1 MELDSILTA
10 SVFASAIRLA
20 TPYIFAALGETFTQR
35 SGILN
40 LGVDGMMLMGAF
52 TGFYAVFITQQEGTL
67 SEPLSLLFGVLVA
80 LIVGGLMGLAM
91 AFVSVTLKAKQGI
104 SGIGVYLFGLG
115 LSELLFQQ
123 WVGTPKAVHGF
134 PRITFPILSDIPV
147 LGQIFFHHNLLV
159 YVAFA
164 LVPISSFV
172 LNRTTFGLMIRAVG
186 QNPEAADA
194 MGVSVAK
201 VRYATTIIGGMLA
214 GLGRSITVNRAD
226 QPVSAKPDRWPGF
239 YRGRVGLFRR
249 LASLGGGGRRL
260 ALQLCQCPAIADQ
273 GDWPGYPVGVRGHGS
288 VCHYHCRP
296 GFRLQTARTAHRLDQ
311 ALRTWRIGASRSIE
325 SCAL

>member
-1 MELDSILTA
+1 MELDAIFTA

-20 TPYIFAALGETFTQR
+20 TPYIFAALGETFAQR
-35 SGILN
+35 SGVLN

-67 SEPLSLLFGVLVA
+67 SEPLSLLFGVLIA

-123 WVGTPKAVHGF
+123 WVGTPKSVSGF
-134 PRITFPILSDIPV
+134 PRITFPILTDIPV
-147 LGQIFFHHNLLV
+147 LGEIFFHHNLLV

-164 LVPISSFV
+164 LVPISAFV

-201 VRYATTIIGGMLA
+201 VRYATTTIGGMLA
-214 GLGRSITVNRAD
+214 GLAG
-226 QPVSAKPDRWPGF
+226 
-239 YRGRVGLFRR
+239 
-249 LASLGGGGRRL
+249 ASLSIALINLFQQNLTAGQGFIAVALVYFGGWRPWAVAAGAML
-260 ALQLCQCPAIADQ
+260 FSFVNALQLQIKVIGLDIPSEFAVMAPYVITIIALVFASKRQ
-273 GDWPGYPVGVRGHGS
+273 EQPTALTKPYERG
-288 VCHYHCRP
+288 
-296 GFRLQTARTAHRLDQ
+296 
-311 ALRTWRIGASRSIE
+311 E
-325 SCAL
+325 

>member
-1 MELDSILTA
+1 MELDAIFTA

-20 TPYIFAALGETFTQR
+20 TPYIFAALGETFAQR
-35 SGILN
+35 SGVLN

-52 TGFYAVFITQQEGTL
+52 TGFYAVFITQQDGSL
-67 SEPLSLLFGVLVA
+67 SEPLSLIFGVLIA

-123 WVGTPKAVHGF
+123 WVGTPKSVSGF
-134 PRITFPILSDIPV
+134 PRITFPILTDIPV
-147 LGQIFFHHNLLV
+147 LGEIFFHHNLLV

-164 LVPISSFV
+164 LVPISAFI

-194 MGVSVAK
+194 MGVSVTR

-214 GLGRSITVNRAD
+214 GLAG
-226 QPVSAKPDRWPGF
+226 
-239 YRGRVGLFRR
+239 
-249 LASLGGGGRRL
+249 ASLSIALINLFQQNLTAGQGFIAVALVYFGGWRPWAVAAGAML
-260 ALQLCQCPAIADQ
+260 FSFVNALQLQIKVIGLDVPSEFAVMAPYVITIIALVFASKRQ
-273 GDWPGYPVGVRGHGS
+273 EQPTALTKPYERG
-288 VCHYHCRP
+288 
-296 GFRLQTARTAHRLDQ
+296 
-311 ALRTWRIGASRSIE
+311 E
-325 SCAL
+325 

>member
-1 MELDSILTA
+1 MGLDQIFTA

-52 TGFYAVFITQQEGTL
+52 AGFYAVHVAQVSEAM
-67 SEPLSLLFGVLVA
+67 SEPMSLLLGVIVA

-123 WVGTPKAVHGF
+123 WVGTPKSVNGF
-134 PRITFPILSDIPV
+134 PRISFEGLYDIPIIGGIFSHDV
-147 LGQIFFHHNLLV
+147 IGQIFFHHNLLV
-159 YVAFA
+159 YAAFA
-164 LVPISSFV
+164 LVPISAYI
-172 LNRTTFGLMIRAVG
+172 LNHTTFGLMIRAVG

-194 MGVSVAK
+194 MGVNVAR
-201 VRYATTIIGGMLA
+201 VRYATTTIGGMLA
-214 GLGRSITVNRAD
+214 GLAG
-226 QPVSAKPDRWPGF
+226 
-239 YRGRVGLFRR
+239 
-249 LASLGGGGRRL
+249 ASLSIALINLFQQNLTAGQGFIAVALVYFGGWRPLAVAAGAL
-260 ALQLCQCPAIADQ
+260 LFSFVIALQLQIKVIGLDIPSEFAVMAPYVITIMALAFASKRLEQ
-273 GDWPGYPVGVRGHGS
+273 PTALTKPYERG
-288 VCHYHCRP
+288 
-296 GFRLQTARTAHRLDQ
+296 
-311 ALRTWRIGASRSIE
+311 E
-325 SCAL
+325 

>member
-1 MELDSILTA
+1 MELDAIFTA

-52 TGFYAVFITQQEGTL
+52 TGFYAVFITQQEGIL
-67 SEPLSLLFGVLVA
+67 SEPLSLLFGVLIS

-164 LVPISSFV
+164 LVPISAFV

-194 MGVSVAK
+194 MGVSVTK
-201 VRYATTIIGGMLA
+201 VRYATTTIGGMLA
-214 GLGRSITVNRAD
+214 GLAG
-226 QPVSAKPDRWPGF
+226 
-239 YRGRVGLFRR
+239 
-249 LASLGGGGRRL
+249 ASLSIALINLFQQNLTSGQGFIAVALVYFGGWRPWAVAAGAL
-260 ALQLCQCPAIADQ
+260 LFSFVIALQLQIKVIGLDIPSEFAVMAPYVITIVALAFASKRQ
-273 GDWPGYPVGVRGHGS
+273 EQPTALTKPYERG
-288 VCHYHCRP
+288 
-296 GFRLQTARTAHRLDQ
+296 
-311 ALRTWRIGASRSIE
+311 E
-325 SCAL
+325 

>member
-1 MELDSILTA
+1 MELDAIFTA

-20 TPYIFAALGETFTQR
+20 TPYIFAALGETFAQR
-35 SGILN
+35 SGVLN

-67 SEPLSLLFGVLVA
+67 SEPLSLLFGVLIA

-123 WVGTPKAVHGF
+123 WVGTPKSVSGF
-134 PRITFPILSDIPV
+134 PRITFPYLSDIPV

-164 LVPISSFV
+164 LVPISAFV

-194 MGVSVAK
+194 MGVSVAR
-201 VRYATTIIGGMLA
+201 VRYATTTIGGMLA
-214 GLGRSITVNRAD
+214 GLAG
-226 QPVSAKPDRWPGF
+226 
-239 YRGRVGLFRR
+239 
-249 LASLGGGGRRL
+249 ASLSIALINLFQQNLTAGQGFIAVALVYFGGWRPWAVAAGAML
-260 ALQLCQCPAIADQ
+260 FSFVNALQLQIKVIGLDIPSEFAVMAPYVITIIALVFASKRQ
-273 GDWPGYPVGVRGHGS
+273 EQPTALTKPYERG
-288 VCHYHCRP
+288 
-296 GFRLQTARTAHRLDQ
+296 
-311 ALRTWRIGASRSIE
+311 E
-325 SCAL
+325 